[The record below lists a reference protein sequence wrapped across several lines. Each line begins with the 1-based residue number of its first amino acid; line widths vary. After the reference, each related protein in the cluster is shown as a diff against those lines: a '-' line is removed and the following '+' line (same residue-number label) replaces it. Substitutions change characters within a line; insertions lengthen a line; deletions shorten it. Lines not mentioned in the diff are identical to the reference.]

1 MSEQSHKDKI
11 GQALGRIAS
20 GVAVLTTMDKDMPGA
35 MLASWYQ
42 QASFEPPMVSFAVK
56 RGRPVCEMIQH
67 SKKLA
72 LNILHTGQKDMLG
85 HFGRGFEPGQNPF
98 TGIKTERKTLGVP
111 ILKNCL
117 CFLECELR
125 HEYEAGDHQIFVAEV
140 VNAGSE
146 EEGQPMVHL
155 RRNGFG
161 Y

>member
-1 MSEQSHKDKI
+1 MSENTHKDKI

-20 GVAVLTTMDKDMPGA
+20 GVAVLTAQDGDLSGA

-42 QASFEPPMVSFAVK
+42 QVSFEPPMISFAAK
-56 RGRPVCEMIQH
+56 RGRPVAEMIQH

-72 LNILHTGQKDMLG
+72 LNILHTGQKDMLA
-85 HFGRGFEPGQNPF
+85 HFGRGFEPGQDPF
-98 TGIKTERKTLGVP
+98 AGIAIERQSLGVP
-111 ILKNCL
+111 LLKHSL

-125 HEYEAGDHQIFVAEV
+125 QVYDAGDHQLFVAEV
-140 VNAGSE
+140 VNAGNE

-155 RRNGFG
+155 RRNGFH

>member
-1 MSEQSHKDKI
+1 MSESNVQEKI
-11 GQALGRIAS
+11 GHALGRIAS
-20 GVAVLTTMDKDMPGA
+20 GVAVLTTEDKGQSGA

-42 QASFEPPMVSFAVK
+42 QASFEPPMISFAVK
-56 RGRPVCEMIQH
+56 RGRPAVEMIQH

-85 HFGRGFEPGQNPF
+85 HFGRGFEPGQDPF
-98 TGIKTERKTLGVP
+98 QGIKIERQDLGVP

-117 CFLECELR
+117 CFLECELK
-125 HEYEAGDHQIFVAEV
+125 HEYEAGDHLIFVAQV

-155 RRNGFG
+155 RRNGFH